1 MNGTKHLALLGLA
14 ISLSSCAALRPDSNP
29 QPGTS
34 PVPARP
40 TAQTMAAQGVAEDS
54 ISSDAQAGQQRLID
68 EINRN
73 GSVLESAGL
82 RETAPTPV
90 TAPTDD
96 VVELNYEQ
104 ADLRIVLEELADAVD
119 ATLIIDP
126 TIADKISIRTSA
138 NRPLSQADIWPLMR
152 LLTRQAGVTLERV
165 GDIYYAR
172 KSESNLPQEIV
183 FPGSAGVSASAMQI
197 TPLTYISVESALAIL
212 QPLVEPDGR
221 IIRITNSNNLAIT
234 ASSSQLSR
242 INELLSIVDTDPF
255 QNQGLRVYPLSNV
268 GALEMAEELQE
279 VLTMIE
285 GDNPA
290 YQVLGLERIN
300 ALLVT
305 APAVR
310 GFDEIGRWIRLL
322 DADQQ
327 EQAEQLFNY
336 RVRNLTATELA
347 ETLTNVFDLDEDEA
361 AVERNQREPA
371 QTVDIINPDG
381 QTVTRT
387 ITPGQPAPVSANLK
401 VTIVADEATNS
412 LLVRANPRDYR
423 QLLTTINML
432 DQVPLQVMI
441 NAVIAQI
448 TLTEETRF
456 GVDWSRV
463 ADNAA
468 VDPISTETS
477 TSFLPNGGLGGLM
490 FTKSFLDGAARV
502 EATLE
507 AIATNNDVRLLA
519 RPSLTVSN
527 NMEGEIR
534 IGSQVPIRGESRT
547 TDSGD
552 NVISSIQYRDT
563 GITLAITPRIN
574 DDGVVNLTIT
584 QELSSLAEASGVDL
598 NPIFQ
603 NQEISTTVVVRN
615 GENIVLGGLIQSN
628 NGDLNTGVPFL
639 NRVPVLGRLFSYQ
652 QDLAERQELFIVL
665 RPEVVNLNQ
674 AGNAQYAE
682 ILQRFELMGE
692 LIQDAGL

>member
-1 MNGTKHLALLGLA
+1 
-14 ISLSSCAALRPDSNP
+14 
-29 QPGTS
+29 
-34 PVPARP
+34 
-40 TAQTMAAQGVAEDS
+40 
-54 ISSDAQAGQQRLID
+54 
-68 EINRN
+68 
-73 GSVLESAGL
+73 
-82 RETAPTPV
+82 
-90 TAPTDD
+90 
-96 VVELNYEQ
+96 
-104 ADLRIVLEELADAVD
+104 
-119 ATLIIDP
+119 
-126 TIADKISIRTSA
+126 
-138 NRPLSQADIWPLMR
+138 
-152 LLTRQAGVTLERV
+152 
-165 GDIYYAR
+165 
-172 KSESNLPQEIV
+172 
-183 FPGSAGVSASAMQI
+183 
-197 TPLTYISVESALAIL
+197 
-212 QPLVEPDGR
+212 
-221 IIRITNSNNLAIT
+221 
-234 ASSSQLSR
+234 
-242 INELLSIVDTDPF
+242 
-255 QNQGLRVYPLSNV
+255 
-268 GALEMAEELQE
+268 
-279 VLTMIE
+279 
-285 GDNPA
+285 
-290 YQVLGLERIN
+290 
-300 ALLVT
+300 
-305 APAVR
+305 
-310 GFDEIGRWIRLL
+310 
-322 DADQQ
+322 
-327 EQAEQLFNY
+327 FNY
-336 RVRNLTATELA
+336 RVGNLTATELA

-361 AVERNQREPA
+361 AIERNQREPA

-387 ITPGQPAPVSANLK
+387 ITHGQPAPVSAHLK

-563 GITLAITPRIN
+563 GITLAITPRTN
-574 DDGVVNLTIT
+574 DDGVVNLTST
-584 QELSSLAEASGVDL
+584 QELSSLSEASGVDL

-603 NQEISTTVVVRN
+603 NQEITTTVVVRN

-628 NGDLNTGVPFL
+628 NGDLNTGVPLL
-639 NRVPVLGRLFSYQ
+639 NRVPLLRRLFSYQ
-652 QDLAERQELFIVL
+652 QDLSERQELFIVL